1 MISKTDNFINIKQ
14 LIFLIILFSLAFF
27 LRFYLIPQNLFFG
40 PEQGIDFLVIR
51 DIAVNHKLT
60 LIGSKTDV
68 SGIFHGP
75 IYYYLSV
82 IPFILS
88 QGNPLFVST
97 FFIILNALNVFFMY
111 ILGKIIG
118 GRRFGTIAA
127 VIFTVSFQAVVYP
140 RWLSNP
146 PLSIPLVCLFFLFFY
161 RFRKGS
167 KKDLVFAAIALGL
180 LSQAEFLHIIFFSA
194 VAVTLF
200 IAFFKNF
207 RKEKPFFIILC
218 AFLAFALTGGTYI
231 LFDLKHD
238 FLISRNVL
246 ALAGG
251 TSGYHIGITQAV
263 TDIWNSLTSVFMR
276 TILPVSPTV
285 SLVLFI
291 SGVIL
296 LIRKIVKKEKE
307 FTPLL
312 IWLVIPIVL
321 LIVFRHNILD
331 QFFVSFIPLFVL
343 LASLVVDF
351 LWRKKQ
357 VLGFILLAL
366 IIMANLF
373 AWWKNIPTNQNVF
386 FQSTQPDLRYSDEL
400 ATIDDIYKQADKKPF
415 SFQSYTIPYWTQQAW
430 QYLFWFYGR
439 QKYGYEPID
448 QKAKTLFVI
457 IQDDPSSKQYQND
470 WLKNTVSKWG
480 KVKGSFKH
488 GIITTMKLE
497 VNK

>member
-1 MISKTDNFINIKQ
+1 MRTKLT
-14 LIFLIILFSLAFF
+14 LILLFLFAFF
-27 LRFYLIPQNLFFG
+27 LRFYLLPQNLFFG

-68 SGIFHGP
+68 SGIFHGS
-75 IYYYLSV
+75 IYYYLAV

-88 QGNPLFVST
+88 QGNPLFISL
-97 FFIILNALNVFFMY
+97 FFIILNTISVFFIY
-111 ILGKIIG
+111 HLGKIIG
-118 GRRFGTIAA
+118 GWRFGIIAA
-127 VIFTVSFQAVVYP
+127 IIFAVSFQAVVYP

-161 RFRKGS
+161 RFLKGS
-167 KKDLVFAAIALGL
+167 KKDLVFAGIALGL
-180 LSQAEFLHIIFFSA
+180 LNQAEFLHIIFFSA
-194 VAVTLF
+194 VAVALF
-200 IAFFKNF
+200 ITFFKNF

-246 ALAGG
+246 ILAGG
-251 TSGYHIGITQAV
+251 TSGYHTGITQTV
-263 TDIWNSLTSVFMR
+263 TDIWNSLTNVFMR
-276 TILPVSPTV
+276 TILPVSPTG
-285 SLVLFI
+285 SFVLFI
-291 SGVIL
+291 SGIIL

-321 LIVFRHNILD
+321 LIIFRHNILD
-331 QFFVSFIPLFVL
+331 QFFVSLIPLFVL
-343 LASLVVDF
+343 LAALVVDF
-351 LWRKKQ
+351 LWQKKQ
-357 VLGFILLAL
+357 IFGIILLVF
-366 IIMANLF
+366 IVIVNLF
-373 AWWKNIPTNQNVF
+373 TWWKNIPTNQNVF

-400 ATIDDIYKQADKKPF
+400 ATIDDIYKEADGQPF

-430 QYLFWFYGR
+430 QYLFWFYGKE
-439 QKYGYEPID
+439 KYGYEPIS
-448 QKAKTLFVI
+448 QNAKTLFVI

-480 KVKGSFKH
+480 TAKGTFKH